1 MNSDKELSKEERE
14 QLGKDIR
21 EIVKNVKQL
30 TGKFSPSPDSN
41 TSQTP
46 DSDKNIN
53 KLIREGIKMK
63 NTVLNLQDL
72 FLNNARKERIPVTIF
87 LMNGVQVKGNVKGF
101 DSYII
106 LLEGENRQQNMIYK
120 HAVST
125 IVPGKYINLQNQQQN
140 NR

>member
-53 KLIREGIKMK
+53 KLIETIKIW
-63 NTVLNLQDL
+63 L
-72 FLNNARKERIPVTIF
+72 R
-87 LMNGVQVKGNVKGF
+87 
-101 DSYII
+101 
-106 LLEGENRQQNMIYK
+106 
-120 HAVST
+120 
-125 IVPGKYINLQNQQQN
+125 
-140 NR
+140 